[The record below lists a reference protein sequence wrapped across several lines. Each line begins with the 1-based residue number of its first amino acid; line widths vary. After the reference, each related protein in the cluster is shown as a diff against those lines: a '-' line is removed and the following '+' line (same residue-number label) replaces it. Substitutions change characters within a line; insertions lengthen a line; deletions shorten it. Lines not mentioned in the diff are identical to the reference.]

1 MNCPIEFYLL
11 LPKESQ
17 LKYANLQRVGKIDT
31 DDLLTLDADVR
42 KIFLEREFL
51 ERVNKESGVRLNNL
65 QTDCWEWTGGVY
77 KNQYGQLNE
86 DRYGEHYAHRWSY
99 RHFKGEI
106 EDGKCILHQCD
117 NRKCVNPEHLIAGSK
132 AENNKEALERN
143 PKASGRKLQDAD
155 LPKIAERVK
164 AGELL
169 KDIAKE
175 YAMNWKCVS
184 RRLEQAGLRPEYN
197 KGKKEYDTEE
207 LRRLR
212 DEGLTMRQ
220 LAERLGMS
228 ASKICNILKE

>member
-1 MNCPIEFYLL
+1 MSNNQEIAFN
-11 LPKESQ
+11 K
-17 LKYANLQRVGKIDT
+17 K
-31 DDLLTLDADVR
+31 
-42 KIFLEREFL
+42 
-51 ERVNKESGVRLNNL
+51 VNKESGVRLNNL
-65 QTDCWEWTGGVY
+65 QTDCWEWIAGTSGG
-77 KNQYGQLNE
+77 YGWFRDE
-86 DRYGEHYAHRWSY
+86 YAHRWSY

-132 AENNKEALERN
+132 ADNNKEALERIPN
-143 PKASGRKLQDAD
+143 ASGRKLQDAD

-184 RRLEQAGLRPEYN
+184 RRLEQAGIRPEYK